1 MISAIAYISLS
12 EMKVISTSKDGK
24 MNSSTICKIS
34 ATRFVSSKL
43 LNEKETLRTR
53 PPPNSLKVLIV
64 DDDKRRAAANA
75 EIISGLGHSLELAG
89 DGITA
94 LRMAAANRPDAVLLN
109 TNLRG
114 PDECKVARHLRSDYP
129 DQPPLIIGLA
139 SRTKSLT
146 RWRCVKAG
154 MDMVLEAPLDAEA
167 IETVLLFE
175 CAKLTVEKNS
185 DSSTRLQRRRVCI
198 PAEPTAV
205 VASHSIA
212 TNQLLLN

>member
-1 MISAIAYISLS
+1 
-12 EMKVISTSKDGK
+12 
-24 MNSSTICKIS
+24 MNSNAICKNS
-34 ATRFVSSKL
+34 VTRFVSSKI

-53 PPPNSLKVLIV
+53 PPPSSLKVLIV

-75 EIISGLGHSLELAG
+75 EIISGLGHTLELAG

-109 TNLRG
+109 TRLSA
-114 PDECKVARHLRSDYP
+114 PDDCDVSGHLRSDYP
-129 DQPPLIIGLA
+129 VQPPLIIGFA
-139 SRTKSLT
+139 SHTNSLT

-185 DSSTRLQRRRVCI
+185 DSSTRSQRQRVCI
-198 PAEPTAV
+198 PAKPNTV
-205 VASHSIA
+205 VASCSIA

>member
-1 MISAIAYISLS
+1 MS
-12 EMKVISTSKDGK
+12 
-24 MNSSTICKIS
+24 SSTICDLS
-34 ATRFVSSKL
+34 ATGFVGSKIL
-43 LNEKETLRTR
+43 IEKETLRSR
-53 PPPNSLKVLIV
+53 PPPSWLRVLIV

-75 EIISGLGHSLELAG
+75 KIIIRLGHTLELAG

-109 TNLRG
+109 TRLKG
-114 PDECKVARHLRSDYP
+114 PDECDVARHLRSDYP

-139 SRTKSLT
+139 PRTNSLT
-146 RWRCVKAG
+146 RWQCVNAG
-154 MDMVLEAPLDAEA
+154 MDLVLEAPLDAEA

-175 CAKLTVEKNS
+175 CAMLTVEKNS
-185 DSSTRLQRRRVCI
+185 DSSTRLQRRRVCV
-198 PAEPTAV
+198 PSRPTAV

>member
-1 MISAIAYISLS
+1 
-12 EMKVISTSKDGK
+12 
-24 MNSSTICKIS
+24 MNSSTIWKIS
-34 ATRFVSSKL
+34 VTRFVSSKI

-53 PPPNSLKVLIV
+53 PPPSSLKVLIV

-75 EIISGLGHSLELAG
+75 EIIIGLGHSFELAG

-94 LRMAAANRPDAVLLN
+94 LRLAAANRPDAVLLN
-109 TNLRG
+109 TRLRG
-114 PDECKVARHLRSDYP
+114 PDECEVARHLRSDYP

-139 SRTKSLT
+139 SRTNSLT
-146 RWRCVKAG
+146 RWQCVNAG
-154 MDMVLEAPLDAEA
+154 MDLAFEAPLDAEA

-185 DSSTRLQRRRVCI
+185 DSSTRSQRRRVCI
-198 PAEPTAV
+198 PAKPTAV

>member
-1 MISAIAYISLS
+1 
-12 EMKVISTSKDGK
+12 

-34 ATRFVSSKL
+34 ATRFVSWKL

-139 SRTKSLT
+139 SRTNSLT
-146 RWRCVKAG
+146 RWCCVKAG

-175 CAKLTVEKNS
+175 CAKLTGEKNS
-185 DSSTRLQRRRVCI
+185 DSSTRSQRQGVRI
-198 PAEPTAV
+198 PAKPTAV

-212 TNQLLLN
+212 TNQLLLNQFITSYGEMK